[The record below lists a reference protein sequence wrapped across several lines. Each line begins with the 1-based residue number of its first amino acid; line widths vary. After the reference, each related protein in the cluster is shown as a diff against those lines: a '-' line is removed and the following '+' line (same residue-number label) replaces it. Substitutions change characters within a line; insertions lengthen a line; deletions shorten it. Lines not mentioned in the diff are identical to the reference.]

1 MQSTVH
7 SAGHLFLRC
16 IPLACVLSCVQ
27 LCNTMDCN
35 PPGFSVHEVFQ
46 AKVLWNELPFPSHP
60 PPQEVEV
67 LTQVLNPCLLHL
79 LYWQAD
85 SLLLHQLGSPNKVK
99 VKRVAQLRLT
109 LCDPIYSPWN
119 SPGQNTGV
127 GCHALLQEI
136 FPTQRTNPG
145 LLHYRWIL
153 Y

>member
-60 PPQEVEV
+60 PPQEVDLPDPGIELMS
-67 LTQVLNPCLLHL
+67 LTSPALAVS
-79 LYWQAD
+79 
-85 SLLLHQLGSPNKVK
+85 SLPLAPLGKGTFKAPK
-99 VKRVAQLRLT
+99 
-109 LCDPIYSPWN
+109 
-119 SPGQNTGV
+119 
-127 GCHALLQEI
+127 
-136 FPTQRTNPG
+136 
-145 LLHYRWIL
+145 IL
-153 Y
+153 SGSYMCV

>member
-60 PPQEVEV
+60 PPQEVDLPDPGIEPMSLASPV
-67 LTQVLNPCLLHL
+67 LAGGFFTAAP
-79 LYWQAD
+79 A
-85 SLLLHQLGSPNKVK
+85 GKPK
-99 VKRVAQLRLT
+99 
-109 LCDPIYSPWN
+109 
-119 SPGQNTGV
+119 
-127 GCHALLQEI
+127 
-136 FPTQRTNPG
+136 
-145 LLHYRWIL
+145 
-153 Y
+153 